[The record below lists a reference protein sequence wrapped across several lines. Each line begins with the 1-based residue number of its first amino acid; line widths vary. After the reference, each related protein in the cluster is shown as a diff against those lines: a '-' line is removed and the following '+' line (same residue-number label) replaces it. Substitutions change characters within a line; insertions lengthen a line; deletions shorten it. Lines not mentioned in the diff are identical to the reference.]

1 MSQLSELFKAVSEQ
15 GLSKQQLED
24 FHSQLSSLFGAMHL
38 EAAELEKAE
47 AIFFA
52 ESEEKTDIATKRKWA
67 VTEKGQR
74 QIQIKHSIKATEK
87 IISSTKTRMYNIY

>member
-1 MSQLSELFKAVSEQ
+1 MSKLSELFKAVAEQ
-15 GLSKQQLED
+15 GLTKSQLEEY
-24 FHSQLSSLFGAMHL
+24 HSELTSLFGAMHL

-47 AIFFA
+47 AIYFA

-67 VTEKGQR
+67 VTEQGQR